1 LSVAIPVHMRR
12 GLFGKAPYIIMVG
25 TDRTAFIPIDK
36 KLYERIM
43 VPYKQ
48 ATYLDR
54 LSGTMH
60 AFSEYADTVA
70 KDPLDQV
77 ISRYPG
83 SFAVSNGEVV
93 SFVLYIG
100 RDEHTGRPEDHYS
113 FEIRC
118 LRGKYRGSVDKGMST
133 AGKVEFLRDVFG
145 ERFRMD

>member
-1 LSVAIPVHMRR
+1 
-12 GLFGKAPYIIMVG
+12 
-25 TDRTAFIPIDK
+25 
-36 KLYERIM
+36 
-43 VPYKQ
+43 
-48 ATYLDR
+48 
-54 LSGTMH
+54 
-60 AFSEYADTVA
+60 
-70 KDPLDQV
+70 
-77 ISRYPG
+77 
-83 SFAVSNGEVV
+83 V